1 MIHNTRAF
9 LDEIANTKYIY
20 GRLINKFLLRIICSI
35 VNNKVSGKD
44 HPGRMCYVPT
54 FF

>member
-20 GRLINKFLLRIICSI
+20 GSLINKIFIK
-35 VNNKVSGKD
+35 NNLFNSQ
-44 HPGRMCYVPT
+44 
-54 FF
+54 